1 MVSCSRMKFFAAI
14 ALLLVAVSFS
24 VPVLGQSDAGK
35 AAAES
40 LFQEG
45 KKLLDEG
52 KHLEAAKK
60 FQASQRLDPGI
71 GTLLYTADAFEKAGK
86 LASAWAN
93 FREAQDLA
101 QLAGQQQRVE
111 VANERAGK
119 LEPRLS
125 KLQIDVASNQK
136 IKGFEVKR
144 NGEIVSDALWGN
156 ATPVDPGTYQ
166 LEASAPGYATWSK
179 AIEVNEEGKTK
190 AVEIPS
196 LEKQAGAEKL
206 PTEPAMPAA
215 ARSDEVAGASTGYK
229 VAAIGLTVVG
239 VAGLG
244 VGSYF
249 AVDAKGKNDDASAN
263 CGDTTCSTQA
273 AADLTSQA
281 LTSSH
286 VATATF
292 AVGGA
297 ALAGGV
303 LMWLMAPSAEADD
316 ARPQARPIHVLPV
329 VAHNGGGL
337 WIGGSW

>member
-1 MVSCSRMKFFAAI
+1 MKFFATI
-14 ALLLVAVSFS
+14 ACLLAAFSFS
-24 VPVLGQSDAGK
+24 VPALAQSDAGK

-101 QLAGQQQRVE
+101 QLAGQQQRVD
-111 VANERAGK
+111 VANQRAGK
-119 LEPRLS
+119 LAPRLS
-125 KLQIDVASNQK
+125 KLNIIVASKQK
-136 IKGFEVKR
+136 IKGFAVKR
-144 NGEIVSDALWGN
+144 NGEIVADALWGN
-156 ATPVDPGTYQ
+156 ATPIDAGSYQ

-179 AIEVNEEGKTK
+179 NIEVNEEGKTTTI
-190 AVEIPS
+190 EIPS
-196 LEKQAGAEKL
+196 LEKQAAAGDA
-206 PTEPAMPAA
+206 PAMAEP
-215 ARSDEVAGASTGYK
+215 EGVAGASTGYK
-229 VAAIGLTVVG
+229 AAAIGLTVLG
-239 VAGLG
+239 AAGLG

-249 AVDAKGKNDDASAN
+249 AIDAKGKNDDASAN
-263 CGDTTCSTQA
+263 CGDSSCSSQA

-286 VATATF
+286 VATGSF

-297 ALAGGV
+297 ALAGGL

-316 ARPQARPIHVLPV
+316 AATHALPIHVLPV
-329 VAHNGGGL
+329 VADNGGGL
-337 WIGGSW
+337 WFRGSW

>member
-1 MVSCSRMKFFAAI
+1 MKFFATI
-14 ALLLVAVSFS
+14 ACLLAAFSFS
-24 VPVLGQSDAGK
+24 VPALAQSDVGK

-101 QLAGQQQRVE
+101 QLAGQQQRVD
-111 VANERAGK
+111 VANQRAGK
-119 LEPRLS
+119 LAPRLS
-125 KLQIDVASNQK
+125 KLNITVASNQK
-136 IKGFEVKR
+136 IKGFAVKR
-144 NGEIVSDALWGN
+144 NGEIVADALWGN
-156 ATPVDPGTYQ
+156 ATPIDAGSYQ
-166 LEASAPGYATWSK
+166 LEASAPGYVTWSK
-179 AIEVNEEGKTK
+179 DIEVNEEGKTTTI
-190 AVEIPS
+190 EIPS
-196 LEKQAGAEKL
+196 LEKQA
-206 PTEPAMPAA
+206 A
-215 ARSDEVAGASTGYK
+215 ARGEAGDASAMAEPGEVGGASTGYK
-229 VAAIGLTVVG
+229 ATAIGLTVLG
-239 VAGLG
+239 AAGLG

-249 AVDAKGKNDDASAN
+249 AIDAKGKNDDASAN
-263 CGDTTCSTQA
+263 CGDSSCSTQA
-273 AADLTSQA
+273 ATDLTSQA

-286 VATATF
+286 VATASF

-297 ALAGGV
+297 ALAGGL

-316 ARPQARPIHVLPV
+316 AATHALPIHVLPV
-329 VAHNGGGL
+329 VADNGGGL
-337 WIGGSW
+337 WLRGSW